1 MYPTARSF
9 LYLKVSSIILIFSI
23 FLLQFSIFSTQLSA
37 QDSTRQ
43 TVGLVLSGGG
53 AKGLA
58 YIGILRALEEANIP
72 IDYVAGTS
80 MGGIIGGFYAAGYS
94 PAQLEEMVL
103 SEEFL
108 DWINGNIPEG
118 YDFYFTQPRPT
129 PSTLS
134 VELKV
139 KEGAGPSL
147 STFLASD
154 LSLNFTLA
162 TKLAQANAI
171 SGENFDSLFIPYRT
185 TASEVFAEES
195 MWISKGK
202 LNEAI
207 RATMSVPLFYRPIKL
222 EDKYVFDGG
231 IYNNFPVDSMQAT
244 FQPDVII
251 GANVSDKT
259 FLGYPSE
266 LAESLVPSVLLY
278 AMLRKTDSVVGPQN
292 IYMEPHLEGL
302 SALDFDQAPLFIER
316 GYEEA
321 LAHMEDVKAKIRSRR
336 PLESV
341 KARRTEFWAD
351 TIPLKIGSIQTLDI
365 PERQSNYIL
374 KYLQG
379 KDTDNSLS
387 SFKRNYYRLA
397 SEPFF
402 KQILPEINYDQ
413 DSGSYT
419 FNIGLKAQDLLEF
432 RLGILAASRGIGY
445 IYADAEYTLLRKTL
459 TKIMANGYA
468 GDFYTSAHLRSKTF
482 FPGRPHIYIEPS
494 YTYNNR
500 AYENAN
506 DFLFKDEEQP
516 ELSRIDRTF
525 RFDVGIATG
534 KSGKWVASGAYFFNS
549 DKFLIPEYR
558 LGDPSE
564 DLDHLKLQGLMLGI
578 TYERSSL
585 NRRQYASE
593 GSGHQFTASY
603 ISGRERF
610 TDGAENVTETEV
622 EQDHQWLRFTAEGE
636 RYFTTGRLSLGYHL
650 KAYYANLPE
659 FSNYFSTLLYAG
671 EAEPFT
677 ESSTRFQ
684 TRFRSNAYGMA
695 GFRLV
700 WKLENSW
707 DYRIE
712 GYFINRVGE
721 ILPEADGGAKFE
733 YQAWNP
739 GYALTAGLVYHSI
752 AGPVA
757 VRFNY
762 LDSPQRNFQF
772 LFHVGYIFHN
782 QRLFE

>member
-1 MYPTARSF
+1 M
-9 LYLKVSSIILIFSI
+9 
-23 FLLQFSIFSTQLSA
+23 A

-53 AKGLA
+53 AKGIA
-58 YIGILRALEEANIP
+58 YIGILKALEEANIP

-80 MGGIIGGFYAAGYS
+80 MGGVIGGFYAAGYS

-108 DWINGNIPEG
+108 DWINGSIPKP
-118 YDFYFTQPRPT
+118 YQFYFTQPAAN
-129 PSTLS
+129 PSTLT

-139 KEGAGPSL
+139 KEGTGPSL

-162 TKLAQANAI
+162 EKLAQANQL
-171 SGENFDSLFIPYRT
+171 SGENFDSLFVPYRT

-195 MWISKGK
+195 LWISRGK

-207 RATMSVPLFYRPIKL
+207 RATMSVPLFYRPIKI

-231 IYNNFPVDSMQAT
+231 IYNNFPIDSMQAT
-244 FQPDVII
+244 FQPDIII
-251 GANVSDKT
+251 GANVSDKN
-259 FLGYPSE
+259 FLGYPLDLE
-266 LAESLVPSVLLY
+266 ESLVSQVLLY
-278 AMLRKTDSVVGPQN
+278 ALVKKTDSVVGPGN
-292 IYMEPHLEGL
+292 IYMEPDLKGL
-302 SALDFDQAPLFIER
+302 SALDFDQAPQFIQR

-321 LAHMEDVKAKIRSRR
+321 QSHMDEVKEKIQARMPKASVNSRR
-336 PLESV
+336 
-341 KARRTEFWAD
+341 RTYWAD
-351 TIPLKIGSIQTLDI
+351 SIPLQVGHIQTSGI
-365 PERQSNYIL
+365 PERQANYIL
-374 KYLQG
+374 KNLQG
-379 KDTDNSLS
+379 NRKDHSIS
-387 SFKRNYYRLA
+387 SIKANYYRLA

-402 KQILPEINYDQ
+402 KQILPAIYYEE
-413 DSGSYT
+413 DSSSYT
-419 FNIGLKAQDLLEF
+419 FDIGLKAQDLLEF

-445 IYADAEYTLLRKTL
+445 IYADAEYTFLRKNL
-459 TKIMANGYA
+459 TKVKANGYA

-482 FPGRPHIYIEPS
+482 FPGRPSVYIEPS

-500 AYENAN
+500 DFEDSN
-506 DFLFKDEEQP
+506 DFLFKDDEQP
-516 ELSRIDRTF
+516 QLSRIDRTF
-525 RFDVGIATG
+525 RLDIGMATG

-549 DKFLIPEYR
+549 DKYLIPEYR

-564 DLDHLKLQGLMLGI
+564 DLDHLKFQGLMLGI
-578 TYERSSL
+578 AYERSSL

-593 GSGHQFTASY
+593 GSGHVFSASF
-603 ISGRERF
+603 ITGEETF
-610 TDGAENVTETEV
+610 KAGAENAPNMEV
-622 EQDHQWLRFTAEGE
+622 DQNHRWWRLAAEGE

-650 KAYYANLPE
+650 KAYYANLPA

-695 GFRLV
+695 GLRLV

-721 ILPEADGGAKFE
+721 VIQGPSQTAEFD

-739 GYALTAGLVYHSI
+739 SYALTAGLIYHSV

-757 VRFNY
+757 IRVNY
-762 LDSPQRNFQF
+762 LDSPQRNFQL